1 MFALWCDNRVSWA
14 CDIRGMGNM
23 LADLLI
29 EGFSLFE
36 RGETTLEDVHDDA
49 RWFIAHSPYGA
60 VLVII
65 HQ

>member
-1 MFALWCDNRVSWA
+1 
-14 CDIRGMGNM
+14 M

-60 VLVII
+60 VFGHYTSIEDVLTHLLRTNAVVSER
-65 HQ
+65 